1 MKSLPWLSGLR
12 LWVNGSE
19 EGPQRQSGSSGKA
32 EGRVVFGAFHVEG
45 LGARGRV
52 LQQRVAGVEH
62 GGGAVGSGVCGR
74 DRQSWRGSRR
84 VSKRREGF
92 WKSGAVEKPEGVGS
106 WKSRHDGWMFR
117 DFT

>member
-1 MKSLPWLSGLR
+1 MDPRRAPRGR
-12 LWVNGSE
+12 AAPVG
-19 EGPQRQSGSSGKA
+19 RQKD
-32 EGRVVFGAFHVEG
+32 ELCLEHFMWRCWG
-45 LGARGRV
+45 LGAAFCSREWLGWS
-52 LQQRVAGVEH
+52 H

-92 WKSGAVEKPEGVGS
+92 WKSGAVEKPEEVGS

-117 DFT
+117 DFS